1 MVTQRSMKQFNQK
14 AFLEDLSKV
23 PFSTAHVFDD
33 PDDVYQCREKLY
45 NRILDDHAPTVS
57 FKKSKTPAVDPNL
70 LQPIDIRK
78 VMRQRDRF
86 KRKFNKS
93 RSPNE
98 WENYRNKV
106 VSMRRKVVKERF
118 TILCEETRGNQRKFW
133 TTISLF
139 INYSRKKCK
148 YRPDNT

>member
-1 MVTQRSMKQFNQK
+1 
-14 AFLEDLSKV
+14 
-23 PFSTAHVFDD
+23 
-33 PDDVYQCREKLY
+33 
-45 NRILDDHAPTVS
+45 
-57 FKKSKTPAVDPNL
+57 
-70 LQPIDIRK
+70 
-78 VMRQRDRF
+78 MRQRDRF

-98 WENYRNKV
+98 WENYRRTGNKV

-139 INYSRKKCK
+139 INSRKKCK